1 LERIFYGNDVA
12 IREKILQ
19 DDVDVVECNIGTK
32 KDPKLVNLSTN
43 LSREQRAEYTEL
55 LK

>member
-1 LERIFYGNDVA
+1 LFDGNDVA
-12 IREKILQ
+12 VKFKGPTE
-19 DDVDVVECNIGTK
+19 DVDVAECNIGTEE
-32 KDPKLVNLSTN
+32 DPKFVKLSSS

>member
-1 LERIFYGNDVA
+1 LFDGNDVA
-12 IREKILQ
+12 VKGKVSNG
-19 DDVDVVECNIGTK
+19 DADVAECNIGTEE
-32 KDPKLVNLSTN
+32 DPKFVKLSSS